1 MTRFYGIDEANE
13 ALPDVERILLDL
25 RDQRAEL
32 IRLRDAVLAASG
44 RGEGDRRATG
54 ERGAAGDDEDGHGD
68 EDRHPPSG
76 GDPDAQDPDAQDPD
90 ARDPEAAAA
99 RRLMRLRMQG
109 LIDQMQAGVTRLV
122 EREVTLREIEA
133 GLIDFPALANGRQI
147 WLCWRLGEGD
157 IEWWHEHD
165 EGFAGRRRLAD
176 LT

>member
-32 IRLRDAVLAASG
+32 IRLRDAVLAASKRDDG
-44 RGEGDRRATG
+44 ERGDGERGEGDAP
-54 ERGAAGDDEDGHGD
+54 AG
-68 EDRHPPSG
+68 PSG
-76 GDPDAQDPDAQDPD
+76 GDPDAP
-90 ARDPEAAAA
+90 DPEAAAA

-122 EREVTLREIEA
+122 EREVTLREIES
-133 GLIDFPALANGRQI
+133 GLIDFPALANGRQV

-157 IEWWHEHD
+157 IEWWHELD
-165 EGFAGRRRLAD
+165 AGFGGRQRLVD

>member
-32 IRLRDAVLAASG
+32 IRLRDAVLATS
-44 RGEGDRRATG
+44 RGGG
-54 ERGAAGDDEDGHGD
+54 ERGATGDAEAEDGD
-68 EDRHPPSG
+68 EAEDRMRPSA
-76 GDPDAQDPDAQDPD
+76 DDPD

-133 GLIDFPALANGRQI
+133 GLIDFPALASGRQI

-157 IEWWHEHD
+157 IEWWHELD
-165 EGFAGRRRLAD
+165 DGFAGRRRLSE

>member
-1 MTRFYGIDEANE
+1 MTRFYDIDEANE

-32 IRLRDAVLAASG
+32 IRLRDAVLAAS
-44 RGEGDRRATG
+44 RP
-54 ERGAAGDDEDGHGD
+54 GDDEGPDRGPSESPDAETGD
-68 EDRHPPSG
+68 AAGADA
-76 GDPDAQDPDAQDPD
+76 DPDTPN
-90 ARDPEAAAA
+90 PEAAAA

-122 EREVTLREIEA
+122 ERDVTLREIEA
-133 GLIDFPALANGRQI
+133 GLIDFPALASGRQI

-157 IEWWHEHD
+157 IEWWHELD
-165 EGFAGRRRLAD
+165 DGFGGRRRLTD

>member
-13 ALPDVERILLDL
+13 ALPDVERILLAL

-32 IRLRDAVLAASG
+32 IRLRDAVLAASK
-44 RGEGDRRATG
+44 RGEGERGEG
-54 ERGAAGDDEDGHGD
+54 ERGEGERGEGGGQAPTSGD
-68 EDRHPPSG
+68 
-76 GDPDAQDPDAQDPD
+76 DPD
-90 ARDPEAAAA
+90 ARDREAAAA

-122 EREVTLREIEA
+122 EQEVTLREIEA
-133 GLIDFPALANGRQI
+133 GLIDFPALASGRQI

-157 IEWWHEHD
+157 IEWWHELD
-165 EGFAGRRRLAD
+165 DGFAGRRRLSE